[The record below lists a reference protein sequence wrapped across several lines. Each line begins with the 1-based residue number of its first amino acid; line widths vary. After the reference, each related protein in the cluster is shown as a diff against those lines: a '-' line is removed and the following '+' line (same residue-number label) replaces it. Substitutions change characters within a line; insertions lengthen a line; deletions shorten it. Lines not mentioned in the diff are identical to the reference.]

1 MEGAVMALFTV
12 RGVSKD
18 FVSQSGMPI
27 AALQNVNIDVEE
39 GKFLCLVGRSGCG
52 KTTLLRILAGLE
64 QQSSGQ
70 AIFDGVP
77 IQGCDPRR
85 AMVFQDPRLFLWR
98 TVSANVA
105 FGLEVKGIP
114 AAERRRL
121 TEHYVELV
129 GLKDFANAYPYELSG
144 GMRQRVALARVLA
157 IDPRVI
163 LMDEP
168 FAALDALTR
177 NRLQEELLRLVEVE
191 RKTVVFVTHSADEAV
206 FLADRI
212 AVFSQRPR
220 SVGKILSVDLPKPRP
235 RECRESSELKQEIFD
250 LIAEYD

>member
-1 MEGAVMALFTV
+1 MPLFTL
-12 RGVSKD
+12 RGVSKE
-18 FVSQSGMPI
+18 FVSQNGMPV
-27 AALQNVNIDVEE
+27 AALQNVNMDIEE
-39 GKFLCLVGRSGCG
+39 GQFLCLVGRSGCG

-64 QQSSGQ
+64 RQSSGQ
-70 AIFDGVP
+70 AVFDGVP
-77 IQGCDPRR
+77 IAGCDPRR
-85 AMVFQDPRLFLWR
+85 GMVFQDPRLFLWR
-98 TVSANVA
+98 TVAANVA
-105 FGLEVKGIP
+105 FGLEVNGTPKE
-114 AAERRRL
+114 ERQRL
-121 TEHYVELV
+121 VAHYMDLV
-129 GLKDFANAYPYELSG
+129 GLTDFANAYPYELSG

-220 SVGKILSVDLPKPRP
+220 SVGKVLAVDMPKPRM
-235 RECRESSELKQEIFD
+235 RESPKSSALKQEIFD

>member
-1 MEGAVMALFTV
+1 MAIFTL
-12 RGVSKD
+12 RGVSKE
-18 FVSQSGMPI
+18 FVSQNGMPV
-27 AALQNVNIDVEE
+27 AALQNVNMDVEE
-39 GKFLCLVGRSGCG
+39 GQFLCLVGRSGCG

-70 AIFDGVP
+70 AIFDGIP
-77 IQGCDPRR
+77 IRGCDPKRG
-85 AMVFQDPRLFLWR
+85 MVFQDPRLFLWR
-98 TVSANVA
+98 TVAANVA
-105 FGLEVKGIP
+105 FGLEVKGTP
-114 AAERRRL
+114 KEERERL
-121 TEHYVELV
+121 TEHYMDLV

-191 RKTVVFVTHSADEAV
+191 KKTVVFVTHSADEAV

-220 SVGKILSVDLPKPRP
+220 SVGKVLAVDLPKPRV
-235 RECRESSELKQEIFD
+235 RESPKSSALKQEIFD